1 MTDHNAARDNLA
13 EQYRANMDRK
23 IAGDIQHAAWIA
35 EIERIAEAAYSYCAE
50 HKITGLDK
58 SAFLRAIYDRG

>member
-13 EQYRANMDRK
+13 EQYRANTDLR
-23 IAGDIQHAAWIA
+23 IAGEIDDAAWIA
-35 EIERIAEAAYSYCAE
+35 EIERIAEAAWDYCAE

>member
-1 MTDHNAARDNLA
+1 MTEHNAARDNLA
-13 EQYRANMDRK
+13 EQYRANMDAR
-23 IAGDIQHAAWIA
+23 ISGEIDDAAWIA
-35 EIERIAEAAYSYCAE
+35 EIERIAEAAWDYCAE